1 MMTKWKV
8 LAKQRPEAGLGSP
21 VKRSSFSSGYT
32 HLRVKES
39 NYCMVIDNGQ
49 T

>member
-21 VKRSSFSSGYT
+21 VKQLHSFT
-32 HLRVKES
+32 R
-39 NYCMVIDNGQ
+39 
-49 T
+49 

>member
-21 VKRSSFSSGYT
+21 VKEAVYQAATLIYAR
-32 HLRVKES
+32 
-39 NYCMVIDNGQ
+39 
-49 T
+49 